1 MPLYDYMYGTL
12 DPNSW
17 ALFEKASA
25 GVAVPHK
32 APHTVFLA
40 HGTELL
46 SVFHLPFMSRQ
57 FAAHPFKTHWAMYA
71 LWPLTLPMLAVL
83 RVVGRV
89 FVADKHR
96 LGDFNVET
104 WVTPAFAIEFFF
116 KSQWARIN
124 KYIEGAIVDA
134 DRAGVEV
141 FGLGALNKN
150 EALNGGGALFVKNHP
165 ELRMRVVHGN
175 TLTAAAVLQKVPPG
189 TKAAFVLGATSKL
202 GRAIS
207 LYLAA
212 KGVRVTMVTAS
223 RERFEGVVSD
233 CQEEFRHNLVH
244 STDVNEGAHCDC
256 WVVGRF
262 LSAAEQAVAP
272 AGTTFHQFVVP
283 PLDEVRKDCKY
294 TSLPAFT
301 LPKSAQGFK
310 SCEMT
315 MGRRNVHAC
324 HAGALVHSLEG
335 WKHHEV
341 PFSCVCVYIYIYI
354 YICRER
360 EREREREK
368 KRERYRCIYTYVST
382 GILRACADVRER
394 VCARLCV

>member
-1 MPLYDYMYGTL
+1 MPLYDYLYGTL

-134 DRAGVEV
+134 DRAGVAV

-175 TLTAAAVLQKVPPG
+175 TLTAAAVLQKVPPS

-283 PLDEVRKDCKY
+283 PLDEVRTDCKY

-341 PFSCVCVYIYIYI
+341 GAIDASRIDTVWEAAMKHGFKLVPDP
-354 YICRER
+354 
-360 EREREREK
+360 
-368 KRERYRCIYTYVST
+368 
-382 GILRACADVRER
+382 A
-394 VCARLCV
+394 